1 MNSQGGE
8 IMRVVL
14 QPRTLAGVL
23 RQLVIAI
30 GIFTVVTGSFSW
42 AVTQAAAAEPSNA
55 QSKAPH
61 VLMKTKFGEIEIV
74 LFPDLAPKHVE
85 SFLKLAKSGFFNGT
99 IFHRIIPGFMIQGG
113 DPLTKD
119 PANRSRYGTGGPGY
133 TLPAEFNKVIHEK
146 GILSAART
154 ADPNSAGSQF
164 FIMVDKAPHLD
175 GQYTVFGEI
184 VKGIDVVDTIV
195 SQPRD
200 LKDNPLERIEMTVE
214 VMP

>member
-23 RQLVIAI
+23 RQLVIGI
-30 GIFTVVTGSFSW
+30 GIFTVVTGSFSL

>member
-1 MNSQGGE
+1 
-8 IMRVVL
+8 MRVVL

-30 GIFTVVTGSFSW
+30 GIFTVVTGSFSL

>member
-1 MNSQGGE
+1 MISHGGG

-14 QPRTLAGVL
+14 QPRILVSAL
-23 RQLVIAI
+23 RQFMIVI
-30 GIFTVVTGSFSW
+30 GVFTVVTGSFSLG
-42 AVTQAAAAEPSNA
+42 VTRAAENEPSNA
-55 QSKAPH
+55 DSKSPH
-61 VLMKTKFGEIEIV
+61 VLVKTKFGEMEIV

-85 SFLKLAKSGFFNGT
+85 SFLKLAKSGFYNGT

-119 PANRSRYGTGGPGY
+119 PSNRSRYGTGGPGY
-133 TLPAEFNKVIHEK
+133 NLPAEFNRVAHEK

-164 FIMVDKAPHLD
+164 FIMADKAPHLD

-184 VKGIDVVDTIV
+184 VKGLEVVDTIV
-195 SQPRD
+195 NQPRD
-200 LKDNPLERIEMTVE
+200 MKDNPLERIELTVE
-214 VMP
+214 VLQ

>member
-1 MNSQGGE
+1 M
-8 IMRVVL
+8 M
-14 QPRTLAGVL
+14 
-23 RQLVIAI
+23 VI
-30 GIFTVVTGSFSW
+30 GFFTVVTASGSL
-42 AVTQAAAAEPSNA
+42 VHTGAAAEEPSNA
-55 QSKAPH
+55 DTKAPH
-61 VLMKTKFGEIEIV
+61 VLVKTKFGEMEIV

-85 SFLKLAKSGFFNGT
+85 SFLKLTKSGFFNGT

-133 TLPAEFNKVIHEK
+133 TVPAEFNRVAHEK

-184 VKGIDVVDTIV
+184 VKGIEVADEIV

-200 LKDNPLERIEMTVE
+200 LKDNPLERIEMTIE
-214 VMP
+214 VIQ

>member
-1 MNSQGGE
+1 M
-8 IMRVVL
+8 L
-14 QPRTLAGVL
+14 
-23 RQLVIAI
+23 
-30 GIFTVVTGSFSW
+30 
-42 AVTQAAAAEPSNA
+42 
-55 QSKAPH
+55 
-61 VLMKTKFGEIEIV
+61 KTKFGEMEIV

-85 SFLKLAKSGFFNGT
+85 SFLKLAESGFFNGT

-133 TLPAEFNKVIHEK
+133 TVPAEFNKVVHEK

-175 GQYTVFGEI
+175 GQYTVFGEV
-184 VKGIDVVDTIV
+184 VKGVEVADTIV
-195 SQPRD
+195 GQPRD
-200 LKDNPLERIEMTVE
+200 LRDNPVERIEMTIE
-214 VMP
+214 VMK